1 MVKPRPIFFVFLL
14 SNSTPTHKQ
23 VRTAQKI
30 LGAPYEGAGARA
42 TRTALRVTS
51 TPECFWVLEFT
62 GGKATGAAPDRQ
74 QAALLGAKTRATE
87 RCSRSASILNS
98 PSLQQ
103 PIATTGAQVRR
114 SAGARASTA
123 SSTPRGQVHY
133 VGEIADHPNLSWQ
146 KTPRVRQH
154 A

>member
-1 MVKPRPIFFVFLL
+1 MVKPRPIFFVFL

-23 VRTAQKI
+23 VRTAQRI

-42 TRTALRVTS
+42 TRTALRVTDA
-51 TPECFWVLEFT
+51 PECFWAHELT

-74 QAALLGAKTRATE
+74 RAALLGAKTRATE
-87 RCSRSASILNS
+87 RCSRSASIHNS
-98 PSLQQ
+98 PSLQRL
-103 PIATTGAQVRR
+103 IAATGAQVRR

-133 VGEIADHPNLSWQ
+133 VVEIADFFSQ
-146 KTPRVRQH
+146 RYTPDGWALKHR
-154 A
+154 